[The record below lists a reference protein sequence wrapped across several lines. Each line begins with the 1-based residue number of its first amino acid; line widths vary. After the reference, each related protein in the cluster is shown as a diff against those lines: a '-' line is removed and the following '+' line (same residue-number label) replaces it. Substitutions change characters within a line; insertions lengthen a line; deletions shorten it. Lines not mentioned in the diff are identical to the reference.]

1 MAGRCCSPGEPPLTL
16 TRREADRMLLHLPSL
31 RRLELYGTAVPQR
44 VRQYLRAAAPQLQVV
59 AHGSRW
65 DLPDGWGGGL
75 SEPGQPESG
84 SETVPL

>member
-1 MAGRCCSPGEPPLTL
+1 
-16 TRREADRMLLHLPSL
+16 MLLHLPSL